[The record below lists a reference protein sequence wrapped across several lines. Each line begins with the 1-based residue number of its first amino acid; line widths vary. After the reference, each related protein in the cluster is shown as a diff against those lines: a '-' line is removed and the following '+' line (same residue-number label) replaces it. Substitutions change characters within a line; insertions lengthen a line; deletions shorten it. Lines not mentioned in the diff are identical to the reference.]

1 MKNNKPIQLTEQ
13 DLHFLVEDA
22 VRNILK
28 ENGMEEGALWNAFKQ
43 KGQQIG
49 QNIGNMA
56 RNMQQTYQTGKQN
69 TKLQQ
74 YANNLIAQVNNFVEM
89 ASQFPDMAELVKASQ
104 NYETQVRNIMQ
115 NSNDNLANI
124 SARTFSTKRY

>member
-28 ENGMEEGALWNAFKQ
+28 ENGMEEGALWNAFKK

-49 QNIGNMA
+49 QNIG
-56 RNMQQTYQTGKQN
+56 NMQQTYQTGKQN